1 KKVPWKLICTPKER
15 HFWRC
20 IFFMGKIGRKNKVYT
35 QFNVCDKKVYLS
47 PVLDLFNYEVVS
59 YSITTTTKEVP

>member
-1 KKVPWKLICTPKER
+1 MHPKR
-15 HFWRC
+15 KTLLGC
-20 IFFMGKIGRKNKVYT
+20 IFFMGKTGRKNKVYT

-59 YSITTTTKEVP
+59 YSITTTTKEFP

>member
-1 KKVPWKLICTPKER
+1 
-15 HFWRC
+15 
-20 IFFMGKIGRKNKVYT
+20 MGKIGRKNKVYT